1 MAGEQSRLWESP
13 ALWEVLDWPPASLET
28 GERVRTERQGL
39 CVGFS
44 NLLRRIAQPFR
55 RRKPASVLCLQR
67 QCSVPSLRELKTVF
81 LISVVP
87 KLPGREGHSIFF
99 LFLLLIT
106 SHTEEYYKY
115 LLLKLV
121 VFLAAGVK

>member
-1 MAGEQSRLWESP
+1 MAGELSRLWKSP
-13 ALWEVLDWPPASLET
+13 ALREVLDGPPASLET

-44 NLLRRIAQPFR
+44 NLLRRIGQPFR
-55 RRKPASVLCLQR
+55 RIKPASVLCLQR

-99 LFLLLIT
+99 SVSSFNYIPHRRILQI
-106 SHTEEYYKY
+106 
-115 LLLKLV
+115 LV
-121 VFLAAGVK
+121 AEAGHVFSCWC